1 MLTAALVAGTLRAT
15 GGPGSSAPNEDE
27 MAEIDRVSV
36 VGAGTVGSQLAYQCA
51 LAGLP
56 VRMISRRV
64 ETLEKGVA
72 NAERLLKRR
81 VEKGTLSQEECDATL
96 GRVRPTI
103 ELGEGVADA
112 QIVIEAVAEVL
123 EVKHGVWKQIDEAAP
138 EEAIFAS
145 TSSTIGISKLAH
157 VTRRP
162 DRCVNAHFFN
172 PVLLMDL
179 VEVVRGPHTSDQTV
193 ELTMQF
199 CRRVSRHPVL
209 VQKESYGFVVNR
221 VVFTA
226 IREALRLLDDG
237 AATAEDIDD
246 ACVRGLNWPMGPIKL
261 ADFIGLDVIHD
272 AWLLGREEM
281 HDDAWTPTPELRR
294 HIEAG
299 ELGIKTGRG
308 FHEYRK
314 P

>member
-1 MLTAALVAGTLRAT
+1 
-15 GGPGSSAPNEDE
+15 

-56 VRMISRRV
+56 VRMVSRRV

-81 VEKGTLSQEECDATL
+81 VEKGTLSQEDCDAAL
-96 GRVRPTI
+96 GRVHPTI
-103 ELGEGVADA
+103 DLEEGVADA

-123 EVKHGVWKQIDEAAP
+123 ETKHDVWKQMDAAAP
-138 EEAIFAS
+138 KDAIFAS
-145 TSSTIGISKLAH
+145 TSSTIGVSHLAH
-157 VTRRP
+157 VTNRT
-162 DRCVNAHFFN
+162 DKCVNAHFFN
-172 PVLLMDL
+172 PVFLMDL
-179 VEVVRGPHTSDQTV
+179 VEVVRGPHTSDETVAATV
-193 ELTMQF
+193 EF
-199 CRRVSRHPVL
+199 CERVNRHPVL
-209 VQKESYGFVVNR
+209 VQKESYGFIVNR

-226 IREALRLLDDG
+226 IREALRLLDNG

-272 AWLLGREEM
+272 AWLVGKEEM
-281 HDDAWTPTPELRR
+281 QDDAWTPTPELKQ
-294 HIEAG
+294 HVDAG
-299 ELGIKTGRG
+299 ELGMKTGRG
-308 FHEYRK
+308 FLEYPAK
-314 P
+314 

>member
-1 MLTAALVAGTLRAT
+1 
-15 GGPGSSAPNEDE
+15 

-56 VRMISRRV
+56 VRMVSRRV

-72 NAERLLKRR
+72 NAERLLRRR
-81 VEKGTLSQEECDATL
+81 VEKGSLSQEDCDATL
-96 GRVRPTI
+96 GRVHPTI
-103 ELGEGVADA
+103 DLEEGVSDA

-123 EVKHGVWKQIDEAAP
+123 ETKHEVWRQVDRAAP
-138 EEAIFAS
+138 AEAILAS
-145 TSSTIGISKLAH
+145 TSSTIGISRLDH
-157 VTRRP
+157 VTNRP

-179 VEVVRGPHTSDQTV
+179 VEVVRGPHTSDETV
-193 ELTMQF
+193 EATMAF
-199 CRRVSRHPVL
+199 CRRVARHPVL
-209 VQKESYGFVVNR
+209 VQKESYGFIVNR

-246 ACVRGLNWPMGPIKL
+246 ACVRGLNWPMGPIRL

-281 HDDAWTPTPELRR
+281 HDDAWTPTAELKR
-294 HIEAG
+294 HLEAG
-299 ELGIKTGRG
+299 ELGMKTGSG
-308 FHEYRK
+308 FLEYPK
-314 P
+314 K

>member
-1 MLTAALVAGTLRAT
+1 
-15 GGPGSSAPNEDE
+15 

-36 VGAGTVGSQLAYQCA
+36 IGAGTVGSQLAYQCA

-56 VRMISRRV
+56 VRMVSRRV

-81 VEKGTLSQEECDATL
+81 VEKGTLSQEECDATM
-96 GRVRPTI
+96 GRVHPTVDM
-103 ELGEGVADA
+103 EEGVGDA

-123 EVKHGVWKQIDEAAP
+123 ETKHGVWKQFDALAP
-138 EEAIFAS
+138 AEAIFAS
-145 TSSTIGISKLAH
+145 TSSTIGISHLAH
-157 VTRRP
+157 VTSRP

-179 VEVVRGPHTSDQTV
+179 VEVVRGPHTSDATV
-193 ELTMQF
+193 EATMEF
-199 CRRVSRHPVL
+199 CRRVNRHPVL
-209 VQKESYGFVVNR
+209 VQKESYGFIVNR

-281 HDDAWTPTPELRR
+281 HDDAWTPTPELAE
-294 HIEAG
+294 HVKAG
-299 ELGIKTGRG
+299 ELGMKSGRG
-308 FHEYRK
+308 FLDHAK
-314 P
+314 K